1 MAIAIDAVL
10 PSCRREHRRMS
21 VAGEPAST
29 ENRHR
34 SEGCPRNLAI
44 ALARRRSTPPGGI
57 PSALPRCLDVR
68 REGLPLP
75 QSPLGDDPMIP
86 GLRTS
91 ANLPLRFTALTLT
104 IASLFSFSASASG
117 PAALPWSALDPID
130 IPAFRAIER
139 PAPTRE
145 IRYGSDAVQTV
156 DLFLPQGSGPFPVV
170 ALIHGGCWSA
180 KTAGREQLRHLGADL
195 ARRGM
200 AVWSMGYRRADEAGG
215 GYPGTFQDIATAL
228 DLLRDEAPHYRLDLS
243 RTVLV
248 GHSAGGHL
256 ALWAAGRDRLPQ
268 ASRLRT
274 ADPFVPHRV
283 VSLAGVGDLQAFAPL
298 VPGICG
304 QGIIDRLVAAPT
316 EGRGNVFADTSPS
329 SLGATDA
336 QVVMI
341 SGVLDR
347 LVPPYVAHDYARSV
361 RSDITVKLVNVE
373 GAGHFDLVA
382 PGRPGWDIALSSI
395 EATLAR

>member
-1 MAIAIDAVL
+1 MF
-10 PSCRREHRRMS
+10 
-21 VAGEPAST
+21 VAGEPPSA

-34 SEGCPRNLAI
+34 SEGRSRDLAI
-44 ALARRRSTPPGGI
+44 ALAHRRFIPPGGI
-57 PSALPRCLDVR
+57 PSALPRCLDAHR
-68 REGLPLP
+68 GGSPFPQLPL
-75 QSPLGDDPMIP
+75 DDADMTPR
-86 GLRTS
+86 LRS
-91 ANLPLRFTALTLT
+91 FANLPLCSTALTMT
-104 IASLFSFSASASG
+104 IASLFSFSAFASG
-117 PAALPWSALDPID
+117 SAALPWSAFDPID

-195 ARRGM
+195 TRRGI
-200 AVWSMGYRRADEAGG
+200 AVWSIGYRRADEAGG

-256 ALWAAGRDRLPQ
+256 ALWAAGRDRLSQ

-274 ADPFVPHRV
+274 DRPFVPHRV
-283 VSLAGVGDLQAFAPL
+283 VSVAGVGDLEKFAPL

-304 QGIIDRLVAAPT
+304 QGIIENLVASQAAD
-316 EGRGNVFADTSPS
+316 RSDVFAETSPS
-329 SLGATDA
+329 ALGATDA

-341 SGVLDR
+341 SGMLDR

-361 RSDITVKLVNVE
+361 RSVITVKLVNVE

-382 PGRPGWDIALSSI
+382 PGRPGWNVVMSNI
-395 EATLAR
+395 EAALAR